1 MEPNINI
8 VPNTLNIERV
18 APLIKSNINPNTT

>member
-8 VPNTLNIERV
+8 VPKILNIERV
-18 APLIKSNINPNTT
+18 APLIKSNMKPKIT